1 MADKP
6 NARKTTSKKPATGAK
21 KPQAPKPVIGKYGA
35 GHRPTFVP
43 RVVFKLADWVDVEY
57 VDDTQKQVFEK
68 YGAGPLAQR
77 EDEVRFER
85 LVTVLDADEL
95 RRLVERARQTDD
107 TYKGHRFDRWFTMDT
122 PRRWK
127 TDDLVKAMLEWDIVE
142 LAHRDDPA
150 IDPVVPGND
159 PRSPNQGYL
168 DAAPTGIDAEFAWT
182 VAGGDGAGQRFVDL
196 EQGWT
201 LNHEDLNAHGAT
213 LLFGT
218 LVDTSRAH
226 GTSVLGEVCAVDN
239 TIGCVGIV
247 PAIASVD
254 VTGHS
259 GSFANMDDAIIAA
272 LPTMSFG
279 DVLLLEVQSSA
290 LAPIEVLD
298 DVFEA
303 IRLATALG
311 IVVVEAAGNGAN
323 NLNTITSG
331 GLQVLNPASVNFRDS
346 GAIIVGAAS
355 SAAPHT
361 RNATSS
367 FGARVDCYAWG
378 QNVDTT
384 SSTTAGSTT
393 SYTATFN
400 GTSSASPIVTG
411 AALAVQGL
419 LQAAGSSRL
428 SPLQMRNVLSNLA
441 TSTASNN
448 PAVDQIGVMPNLR
461 AIIDNTIGTT
471 IPDVYIR
478 DNPADVG
485 DPHTGPIST
494 SPDIIV
500 RPTSVANPQT
510 AYGEGSGTEGDSTL
524 GYEVAPSQNNF
535 IYTRLRNRGSAA
547 SSANVQVFWS
557 PVSTLVTPDLWT
569 LAGTS
574 TYASVPTGNLLT
586 VGSEI
591 VWAAADIPA
600 AGHYCYVGIV
610 DSPGDPAPL
619 LTDLV
624 NFDNFRT
631 FIRNNNNATWRNFN
645 VVATDPADPT
655 LQQPFL
661 IAGALDRRVEM
672 QFEVIANLPHAARL
686 TLHAPE
692 FALVDQRDK
701 PGAIKQGEVRLR
713 PRGRQDL
720 GRFLFPAKYKA
731 ELWFEIDLPKHDRK
745 TTGYSVTV
753 RQLLAETGE
762 ELGRVTW
769 YLAAPDW
776 FERRQRR
783 EKCLFG

>member
-1 MADKP
+1 MASKQT
-6 NARKTTSKKPATGAK
+6 AKKSTSKKPADAAE
-21 KPQAPKPVIGKYGA
+21 KPRTRGPVVGKFGP

-57 VDDTQKQVFEK
+57 VDDAQKQVFEQF
-68 YGAGPLAQR
+68 GAGPL
-77 EDEVRFER
+77 ENVENEVRFER
-85 LVTVLDADEL
+85 LITVLDADGL
-95 RRLVERARQTDD
+95 ARLVEEARQKDE
-107 TYKGHRFDRWFTMDT
+107 TYQGHRFDRWFTMDT
-122 PRRWK
+122 PRGWT
-127 TDDLVKAMLEWDIVE
+127 TDELVEAMLQWDIVE

-159 PRSPNQGYL
+159 PRSANQGYL
-168 DAAPTGIDAEFAWT
+168 DPAPAGIDAEFAWT

-201 LNHEDLNAHGAT
+201 LNHEDLTAHGAT

-218 LVDTSRAH
+218 LVDTSRSH

-239 TIGCVGIV
+239 AIGCVGIV

-254 VTGHS
+254 VSGHS
-259 GSFANMDDAIIAA
+259 GSFANMDDAIISA

-290 LAPIEVLD
+290 MAPIEVLD

-311 IVVVEAAGNGAN
+311 IVVVEAAGNGTN

-331 GLQVLNPASVNFRDS
+331 GVQVLNPASVNFRDS
-346 GAIIVGAAS
+346 GAIIVGSSS

-361 RNATSS
+361 RRPSSS
-367 FGARVDCYAWG
+367 FGNRVNCYAWG
-378 QNVDTT
+378 ENVEST

-393 SYTATFN
+393 AYTSTFS
-400 GTSSASPIVTG
+400 GTSSASPIITG
-411 AALAVQGL
+411 AALAVQGVL
-419 LQAAGSSRL
+419 EAAGSSRL
-428 SPLQMRNVLSNLA
+428 SPLQMRAVLSSPA
-441 TSTASNN
+441 TGTASIN

-461 AIIDNTIGTT
+461 AIIENTIGTT

-478 DNPADVG
+478 DNPSDLG

-524 GYEVAPSQNNF
+524 GYEVAAGQDNF
-535 IYTRLRNRGSAA
+535 IYTRVRNRGAAATSAD
-547 SSANVQVFWS
+547 VQVYWS

-569 LAGTS
+569 LVGTS
-574 TYASVPTGNLLT
+574 TFASVPTANLLT

-591 VWAAADIPA
+591 VWAVVDIPGP
-600 AGHYCYVGIV
+600 GHYCYVGIV
-610 DSPGDPAPL
+610 NAPDDPAPL

-624 NFDNFRT
+624 DFDNFRT
-631 FIRNNNNATWRNFN
+631 FIRNNNSATWRNFN
-645 VVATDPADPT
+645 VVPADPADPSV
-655 LQQPFL
+655 QPFL
-661 IAGALDRRVEM
+661 VAGALDRRVEM
-672 QFEVIANLPHAARL
+672 QFEVIANLPERARL

-692 FALVDQRDK
+692 FALVDRRDN
-701 PGAIKQGEVRLR
+701 PAAIKQGSVRLR
-713 PRGRQDL
+713 PSGRQDL

-731 ELWFEIDLPKHDRK
+731 ELSLEVELPKENCE

-769 YLAAPDW
+769 YFAAPNW
-776 FERRQRR
+776 FEHRKHR
-783 EKCLFG
+783 EDCLFI

>member
-1 MADKP
+1 MATKKSTG
-6 NARKTTSKKPATGAK
+6 NTSAVPGKRRR
-21 KPQAPKPVIGKYGA
+21 APKPIVGKYGA
-35 GHRPTFVP
+35 GHRARFVP
-43 RVVFKLADWVDVEY
+43 RVVFKLADWVDIEY
-57 VDDTQKQVFEK
+57 VDDAQKQIFEQF
-68 YGAGPLAQR
+68 GAGPL
-77 EDEVRFER
+77 EPIENEVRFER

-95 RRLVERARQTDD
+95 ARLVDQARHIDE
-107 TYKGHRFDRWFTMDT
+107 TYEGHRFDRWFTMDT
-122 PRRWK
+122 PKGWR
-127 TDDLVKAMLEWDIVE
+127 TDELVRSMLEWDIVE
-142 LAHRDDPA
+142 RAHRDDPA

-159 PRSPNQGYL
+159 PRSANQGYL

-201 LNHEDLNAHGAT
+201 LNHEDLNAHGPT

-218 LVDTSRAH
+218 LVDTSRPH

-239 TIGCVGIV
+239 ALGCVGIV

-259 GSFANMDDAIIAA
+259 GSYANMDDAIIAA
-272 LPTMSFG
+272 LLTMSFG

-290 LAPIEVLD
+290 MAPIEVLD

-323 NLNTITSG
+323 DLDSITSG
-331 GLQVLNPASVNFRDS
+331 GVQVLNPASANFRDS

-355 SAAPHT
+355 SAVPHT
-361 RNATSS
+361 RMGFSS

-378 QNVDTT
+378 ENVDTT
-384 SSTTAGSTT
+384 SSTSGGSTT
-393 SYTATFN
+393 LYTTTFN
-400 GTSSASPIVTG
+400 GTSSASPIITG
-411 AALAVQGL
+411 AALSVQGML
-419 LQAAGSSRL
+419 ESAGSGRL
-428 SPLQMRNVLSNLA
+428 SPLQMRAVLSNP
-441 TSTASNN
+441 TTGTASNA
-448 PAVDQIGVMPNLR
+448 PAVDQIGVMPDLR
-461 AIIDNTIGTT
+461 AIVDDTIGTT

-478 DNPADVG
+478 DNVSDVG

-500 RPTSVANPQT
+500 RPSTVANPQ
-510 AYGEGSGTEGDSTL
+510 AAFGEGSGTEGDSTL
-524 GYEVAPSQNNF
+524 GYEVAAGQDNF
-535 IYTRLRNRGSAA
+535 IYTRVRNRGSVA
-547 SSANVQVFWS
+547 SPADVLVYWS

-569 LAGTS
+569 LVGTS

-586 VGSEI
+586 AGTEI
-591 VWAAADIPA
+591 VWAEADTPA
-600 AGHYCYVGIV
+600 PGHYCYVGLV
-610 DSPGDPAPL
+610 DAPADPAPL
-619 LTDLV
+619 LADLV
-624 NFDNFRT
+624 DFDNFRT

-645 VVATDPADPT
+645 VVPTDPPDPSV
-655 LQQPFL
+655 QPFL
-661 IAGALDRRVEM
+661 VAGALDRRVDM
-672 QFEVIANLPHAARL
+672 QFEAIVNLPEQTKV

-692 FALVDQRDK
+692 FALVDRRNA
-701 PGAIKQGEVRLR
+701 PGAIRQGEVPLR

-731 ELWFEIDLPKHDRK
+731 ELMLEIDLPAEARK

-769 YLAAPDW
+769 YLVAADW
-776 FERRQRR
+776 FERRERR